1 MDISQEVITHLQVLR
16 NYMIM
21 WHELKKSDL
30 IFVLCSYDTRVAERA
45 ADLYHAGYADTIL
58 VSWWMGLKTSLDER
72 FKYTSESE
80 EFAKIMIE
88 KGVPKSVIIIE
99 NKSTNTW
106 ENIRF
111 SYELIKDKHIK
122 SMIIVQKPYMERR
135 AFATFMKQW
144 PWDPIHIRITS
155 PQLSLEECLDSYHE
169 WPEELIHTIVWYID
183 RIIKYPA
190 LWYQIEQPI
199 SDEVLWSF
207 HALIALW
214 YTGHVVP

>member
-45 ADLYHAGYADTIL
+45 AELYHAWYADTIL
-58 VSWWMGLKTSLDER
+58 VSWWLGRGTSLNEK
-72 FKYTSESE
+72 FAHSSESE
-80 EFAKIMIE
+80 VFAEIMIE
-88 KGVPKSVIIIE
+88 KGVPKSAIIIE

-111 SYELIKDKHIK
+111 SYALIKDKHIK

-155 PQLSLEECLDSYHE
+155 PNITLMECLDHE
-169 WPEELIHTIVWYID
+169 LWWEEIIHTIVWDVD

-190 LWYQIEQPI
+190 LWYQIEQSI